1 MKTITTNLETNAP
14 WGSMYQFS
22 SLRATLELTASK
34 ESKLKPKSNNKVKF
48 NNILFKHTDNFQVNM
63 ETIQKNDDKHQFF
76 EGSMTFPRTSSV
88 LSWKLPPLQTNI
100 AVGCSP
106 CGPMCQFTSCKAT
119 SELSTFKEY
128 KIKLKLNNNI
138 LFQKL
143 RVDFLSRHWE
153 QAENNKDNQIGRA
166 SCRERV

>member
-22 SLRATLELTASK
+22 SLIATLELTASK

-76 EGSMTFPRTSSV
+76 ERSMTFPRTSSV

-100 AVGCSP
+100 AVGCTA
-106 CGPMCQFTSCKAT
+106 CGPMCQFTIFAKRP
-119 SELSTFKEY
+119 
-128 KIKLKLNNNI
+128 LNW
-138 LFQKL
+138 
-143 RVDFLSRHWE
+143 VHSRNVKSNW
-153 QAENNKDNQIGRA
+153 
-166 SCRERV
+166 S